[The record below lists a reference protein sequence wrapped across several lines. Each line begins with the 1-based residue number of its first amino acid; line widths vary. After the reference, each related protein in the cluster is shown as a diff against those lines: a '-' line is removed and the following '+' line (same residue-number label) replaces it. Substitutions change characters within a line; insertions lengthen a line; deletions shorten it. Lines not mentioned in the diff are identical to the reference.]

1 MLRTV
6 IQSLQA
12 LVFQFGQFGLVKFP
26 PPNTHKNTH
35 WFSSS
40 QPSQLFVFFF
50 TCLSL
55 GKPCSWKKQGKGA
68 YVAHL
73 NGCKKKQ
80 LLQLNQTETNRNLN
94 VISSHYSL
102 RYKFFLCKK
111 YINAGLKKC
120 ECFFKVSDKACLCKR
135 LPLSLI
141 MKLTWK
147 QKQTNNPGNSLERE
161 SL

>member
-26 PPNTHKNTH
+26 PPRTHTKTH
-35 WFSSS
+35 TGLVHHS
-40 QPSQLFVFFF
+40 QANCLCFF

-68 YVAHL
+68 YVTHL